1 MKKGDLVSLSAY
13 GKKINKYRPLHE
25 KMGAVLLTRNS
36 KHFDIKVLW
45 LHRGFTT
52 YMSRK
57 DLKIIAKAG

>member
-1 MKKGDLVSLSAY
+1 MKKGDLVALSAY
-13 GKKINKYRPLHE
+13 GKKIAKYYPLRE
-25 KMGAVLLTRNS
+25 KMGTVLLTRNA

-57 DLKIIAKAG
+57 DLKIIARAG